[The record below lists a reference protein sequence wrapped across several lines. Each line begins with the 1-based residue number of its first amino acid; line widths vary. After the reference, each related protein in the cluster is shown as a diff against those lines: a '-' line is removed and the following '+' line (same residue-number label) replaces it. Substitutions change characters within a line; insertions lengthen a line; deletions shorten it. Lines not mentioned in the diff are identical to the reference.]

1 MMLSDKK
8 ILIEGLIESNCIKKG
23 LFTLKNGESS
33 KYYFNMKNLISKPKL
48 LKFIGDE
55 IYESLPDF
63 DIICGIPY
71 GGLPIA
77 SYIST
82 KYNKPMIIIRDK
94 QKQYGMQNLIEGEY
108 KKSDRCI
115 IIDDVL
121 TTGGSIIETYEIL
134 KNIVN
139 VIHIHVILDR
149 QQHYDLPFKLFYNY
163 LLCKNDVVRYY
174 LKETIK
180 QKKSKICFSADLTD
194 PNKLFN
200 ILELV
205 GPYILICKIHYDI
218 IDISSY
224 DGNFI
229 HKICELSIK
238 HNFLIMEDRKLVD
251 ISYIVEKQYDK
262 FKNWID
268 LITVHGS
275 SNKDVVKNL
284 SGVLLV
290 SNMSNNDFNY
300 DDKCIDM
307 YNSNKNNIIGFI
319 TQYRIGNKDMMCMT
333 PGVSHLNHTVND
345 QKYRNISEID
355 TDIFIIGRAIYN
367 SDNYVESIQRF
378 M

>member
-1 MMLSDKK
+1 MMTDKE
-8 ILIEGLIESNCIKKG
+8 IIIEGLISSNCIKKG
-23 LFTLKNGESS
+23 LFTLKNGDTS

-55 IYESLPDF
+55 IYKSLPEF

-71 GGLPIA
+71 GGLPVA

-82 KYNKPMIIIRDK
+82 RYNKPMIIIRDK
-94 QKQYGMQNLIEGEY
+94 QKKYGMQNLIEGEY
-108 KKSDRCI
+108 KNSDRCV

-121 TTGGSIIETYEIL
+121 TTGGSITETYELL
-134 KNIVN
+134 KTKVNIV
-139 VIHIHVILDR
+139 HIHVILDR
-149 QQHYDLPFKLFYNY
+149 QQHYDLPFISFYNF
-163 LLCKNDVVRYY
+163 LLCKNDIIKYY
-174 LKETIK
+174 LKNTIK
-180 QKKSKICFSADLTD
+180 EKKSRICFSADLED

-200 ILELV
+200 ILEKI
-205 GPYILICKIHYDI
+205 GSYIVICKIHYDI
-218 IDISSY
+218 IDISLY

-229 HKICELSIK
+229 ERICELSIK
-238 HNFLIMEDRKLVD
+238 HNFLIMEDRKFVD
-251 ISYIVEKQYDK
+251 ISYIVEKQYDQ

-275 SNKDVVKNL
+275 SHGEVVKNL

-300 DDKCIDM
+300 DDECINM
-307 YNSNKNNIIGFI
+307 FTIYKNNLIGFI
-319 TQYRIGNKDMMCMT
+319 TQYRIGNKDMICMT
-333 PGVSHLNHTVND
+333 PGVSHLNHSVND
-345 QKYRNISEID
+345 QRYRNISEID

-378 M
+378 L

>member
-1 MMLSDKK
+1 MLSDKE

-82 KYNKPMIIIRDK
+82 TYNKPMIIIRDK

-121 TTGGSIIETYEIL
+121 TTGGSIIETYEFL

-205 GPYILICKIHYDI
+205 GPYISICKIHYDI

-333 PGVSHLNHTVND
+333 PGVSHLNHTLND

>member
-1 MMLSDKK
+1 MLSDKK

-355 TDIFIIGRAIYN
+355 TDIFIIRAIYN